1 MCGQGRRH
9 VFFYGVATISSRRE
23 APKNFFWPPHL
34 FCWPPQVGVANN
46 KYGMAINPCIEL
58 QLGLQGGSN
67 KVRPFCIFNV
77 FVFFH

>member
-1 MCGQGRRH
+1 MIKPAPGSAEI
-9 VFFYGVATISSRRE
+9 FLATPS
-23 APKNFFWPPHL
+23 
-34 FCWPPQVGVANN
+34 FCCSHPQVGVANN

-58 QLGLQGGSN
+58 QLGLQGGSK